1 MNNPQIHLNA
11 TRGLPLSSL
20 LNARFLTPSF
30 REISIL
36 DQSSPN
42 VDENTFKEMP
52 TVLPNVLGLGAGY
65 GAYTQFS
72 KNQTNYPGK
81 IVEEIKKEPFSFAP
95 LEKENV
101 KNSGSIVAMGNE
113 GTTQQLKAT
122 EQLQNREIMD
132 KPDSF
137 LLRVVKTITRL
148 GGPKY
153 AAFLGAE
160 IAGPGVY
167 RSMQS
172 LAHGKIDEA
181 MFNMSEAAIKGAT
194 AVGIGK
200 IGEKLGENVLGGIP
214 LIGKPMGGW
223 LGWVV
228 GSSMGER
235 IGEKLKKIVE
245 KLKAP
250 TEKIENIRNS
260 ERFYTKLQNYQHPIN
275 RDFYFPEYFSSVSN
289 SNFQTRPLLSYLNK
303 KEEIAR

>member
-1 MNNPQIHLNA
+1 MNNPQVHLNA
-11 TRGLPLSSL
+11 TRSLPLSSL
-20 LNARFLTPSF
+20 LYGSFLSPSF
-30 REISIL
+30 REINIL
-36 DQSSPN
+36 DPPSSN
-42 VDENTFKEMP
+42 VNENTFKEMS
-52 TVLPNVLGLGAGY
+52 T
-65 GAYTQFS
+65 
-72 KNQTNYPGK
+72 TNYPDN
-81 IVEEIKKEPFSFAP
+81 IVEEIKKEPLSFAP
-95 LEKENV
+95 LEKETV
-101 KNSGSIVAMGNE
+101 KNSGSIIATGKE
-113 GTTQQLKAT
+113 GKIQQLKAI
-122 EQLQNREIMD
+122 EKLQNRERMNQ
-132 KPDSF
+132 PDSF
-137 LLRVVKTITRL
+137 LLRAVKTMTRL

-153 AAFLGAE
+153 AALLGAE

-235 IGEKLKKIVE
+235 IGEKIEKIVE

-250 TEKIENIRNS
+250 TEKIENIQNS

-275 RDFYFPEYFSSVSN
+275 RDFYLPENFSSVSN
-289 SNFQTRPLLSYLNK
+289 SNFQTRPQLSYLNT
-303 KEEIAR
+303 KEGEGIAR